1 MALWLYNTNM
11 IRTQIQFEK
20 KTYESLKTKSN
31 ETGKSISEIVRRS
44 LDRSIAAQEIDQK
57 WARALN
63 SLGKF
68 TSGLNSLA
76 EKHDEHLGD
85 RW

>member
-1 MALWLYNTNM
+1 MACLQYIANM
-11 IRTQIQFEK
+11 VRTQIQFQK
-20 KTYESLKTKSN
+20 KTYESLKTKSK

-44 LDRSIAAQEIDQK
+44 LDQTIESQECDQK

-68 TSGLNSLA
+68 ASGLDNLA
-76 EKHDEHLGD
+76 EKHDEHLGA

>member
-1 MALWLYNTNM
+1 MACCCYSANV

-20 KTYESLKTKSN
+20 KTYESLKTKSK

-44 LDRSIAAQEIDQK
+44 LDQTIESQGCDQK

-68 TSGLNSLA
+68 ASGLDNLA

>member
-1 MALWLYNTNM
+1 M

-20 KTYESLKTKSN
+20 KTYESLKTKSK
-31 ETGKSISEIVRRS
+31 EMGKSISEIVRRS
-44 LDRSIAAQEIDQK
+44 LDQTIESQETDLK
-57 WARALN
+57 WRRALQ
-63 SLGKF
+63 SMGKF
-68 TSGLNSLA
+68 SSGLNNLA

>member
-1 MALWLYNTNM
+1 MASLLYTAIM

-20 KTYESLKTKSN
+20 KTYETLKAKSN

-44 LDRSIAAQEIDQK
+44 LDRAIAAQEVDQK

-63 SLGKF
+63 TIGKF
-68 TSGLNSLA
+68 SSGLNNLA
-76 EKHDEHLGD
+76 EKHDDHLGD

>member
-1 MALWLYNTNM
+1 MVCILYNTNM

-20 KTYESLKTKSN
+20 KTYESLKTKSK

-44 LDRSIAAQEIDQK
+44 LDQTIESQESDLK

-68 TSGLNSLA
+68 ASGLDNLA

>member
-1 MALWLYNTNM
+1 MACLHYNTNM
-11 IRTQIQFEK
+11 IRTQIQLESQ
-20 KTYESLKTKSN
+20 TYEKLKAKSKGS
-31 ETGKSISEIVRRS
+31 GKSISEIVRQS
-44 LDRSIAAQEIDQK
+44 LDQTIESQECDQK
-57 WARALN
+57 WVRALN

-68 TSGLNSLA
+68 ASGLDNLA

>member
-1 MALWLYNTNM
+1 M
-11 IRTQIQFEK
+11 IRTQIQFQK
-20 KTYESLKTKSN
+20 KTYESLKIKSK

-44 LDRSIAAQEIDQK
+44 LDQTIESQGCDQK

-68 TSGLNSLA
+68 VSGLDNLA

>member
-1 MALWLYNTNM
+1 M

-20 KTYESLKTKSN
+20 KTYEKLKAKSKAS
-31 ETGKSISEIVRRS
+31 GASISEIVRRS
-44 LDRSIAAQEIDQK
+44 LDTTIEKQDAEQK
-57 WARALN
+57 WARALQ

-68 TSGLNSLA
+68 ESGLSDLSK
-76 EKHDEHLGD
+76 KHDEHLGN

>member
-1 MALWLYNTNM
+1 MACMQYNANM

-20 KTYESLKTKSN
+20 KTYESLKTKSK

-44 LDRSIAAQEIDQK
+44 LDQTIESQESNLK

-68 TSGLNSLA
+68 ASGLENLA

>member
-1 MALWLYNTNM
+1 MV
-11 IRTQIQFEK
+11 RTQIQFQK
-20 KTYESLKTKSN
+20 KTYESLKTKSK

-44 LDRSIAAQEIDQK
+44 IDQTIESQERDQK

-68 TSGLNSLA
+68 SSGLNNLA
-76 EKHDEHLGD
+76 EKHDDHLGD

>member
-1 MALWLYNTNM
+1 V

-20 KTYESLKTKSN
+20 KIYEKLKTKSK

-44 LDRSIAAQEIDQK
+44 LDQTIESQGCDQK

-68 TSGLNSLA
+68 ASGLDNLA
-76 EKHDEHLGD
+76 EKHDEHLDD

>member
-1 MALWLYNTNM
+1 M

-20 KTYESLKTKSN
+20 KTYEKLKARSKAS
-31 ETGKSISEIVRRS
+31 GDSISEIVRRS
-44 LDRSIAAQEIDQK
+44 LDTTIEKQEADQK
-57 WARALN
+57 WARAFQ

-68 TSGLNSLA
+68 ESGLSDLS
-76 EKHDEHLGD
+76 EKHDEYLGN

>member
-1 MALWLYNTNM
+1 MVLRQYNAIM

-20 KTYESLKTKSN
+20 KTYETLKTKSL
-31 ETGKSISEIVRRS
+31 ETGKSISELVRRS
-44 LDRSIAAQEIDQK
+44 LDRSIAAQGVDQK

-63 SLGKF
+63 SMGKF
-68 TSGLNSLA
+68 SSGLNNLA
-76 EKHDEHLGD
+76 EKHDDHLGD

>member
-1 MALWLYNTNM
+1 M
-11 IRTQIQFEK
+11 IRTQIQFQK
-20 KTYESLKTKSN
+20 KTYESLKTKSK

-44 LDRSIAAQEIDQK
+44 LDQTIESQECDQK
-57 WARALN
+57 WVRALN

-68 TSGLNSLA
+68 ASGLDNLA
-76 EKHDEHLGD
+76 GKHDEHLGD

>member
-1 MALWLYNTNM
+1 M

-20 KTYESLKTKSN
+20 KTYETLKTKSN
-31 ETGKSISEIVRRS
+31 ETGKSMSEIVRRS
-44 LDRSIAAQEIDQK
+44 LDQTIESQECDQK
-57 WARALN
+57 WARAL
-63 SLGKF
+63 SSMGKF
-68 TSGLNSLA
+68 SSGLNNLA

>member
-1 MALWLYNTNM
+1 M

-20 KTYESLKTKSN
+20 RTYESLKTKSK

-44 LDRSIAAQEIDQK
+44 LDQAIESQESDLK

-68 TSGLNSLA
+68 ASGLENLA

>member
-1 MALWLYNTNM
+1 MACMQYNANM
-11 IRTQIQFEK
+11 IRTQIQFQK
-20 KTYESLKTKSN
+20 KTYESLKTKSR

-44 LDRSIAAQEIDQK
+44 LDQTIESQGRDQK

-68 TSGLNSLA
+68 ASGLDNLA

>member
-1 MALWLYNTNM
+1 MVCILYNTNM

-20 KTYESLKTKSN
+20 KTYESLKTKSR

-44 LDRSIAAQEIDQK
+44 LDQTIESQESDLK

-68 TSGLNSLA
+68 ASGLENLA

>member
-1 MALWLYNTNM
+1 M
-11 IRTQIQFEK
+11 IRTQIQFQK
-20 KTYESLKTKSN
+20 KTYESLKTQSK

-44 LDRSIAAQEIDQK
+44 LDQTIESHECDQK

-68 TSGLNSLA
+68 TSGLDNLA

>member
-1 MALWLYNTNM
+1 M

-20 KTYESLKTKSN
+20 KTYETLKTKSN
-31 ETGKSISEIVRRS
+31 ETGKSMSEIVRRS
-44 LDRSIAAQEIDQK
+44 LDQTIESQESDQK

-68 TSGLNSLA
+68 SSGLNSLA

-85 RW
+85 SW

>member
-1 MALWLYNTNM
+1 M
-11 IRTQIQFEK
+11 IRTQIQFQK
-20 KTYESLKTKSN
+20 TTYESLKTKSK
-31 ETGKSISEIVRRS
+31 ETGRSISEIVRRS
-44 LDRSIAAQEIDQK
+44 LDQTIESQEYDQK

-68 TSGLNSLA
+68 SSGLNNLA

>member
-1 MALWLYNTNM
+1 MVLLLYTAIM
-11 IRTQIQFEK
+11 IRTQIQFEQ
-20 KTYESLKTKSN
+20 KTYETLKAKSQ

-44 LDRSIAAQEIDQK
+44 LDRAIAAQEVDQK

-63 SLGKF
+63 SMGKF
-68 TSGLNSLA
+68 SSGLNNLA
-76 EKHDEHLGD
+76 EKHDDHLGD

>member
-1 MALWLYNTNM
+1 M
-11 IRTQIQFEK
+11 IRTQIQIDSQ
-20 KTYESLKTKSN
+20 TYEKIKAKSKGS
-31 ETGKSISEIVRRS
+31 GKSISEIVRRS
-44 LDRSIAAQEIDQK
+44 LDQTIESQESDLK

-68 TSGLNSLA
+68 ASGLDNLA

>member
-1 MALWLYNTNM
+1 MACIQYNAIM

-20 KTYESLKTKSN
+20 KTYETLKTKSN
-31 ETGKSISEIVRRS
+31 ETGKSMSEIVRKS
-44 LDRSIAAQEIDQK
+44 LDQTIESQECDQK

-68 TSGLNSLA
+68 SSGLNNLA

>member
-1 MALWLYNTNM
+1 MALWQYNANM
-11 IRTQIQFEK
+11 IRTQIQFQK
-20 KTYESLKTKSN
+20 KTYESLKIKSK

-44 LDRSIAAQEIDQK
+44 LDQAIESQECDQK

-68 TSGLNSLA
+68 ASGLDNLA

>member
-1 MALWLYNTNM
+1 MVLLLYNAIM
-11 IRTQIQFEK
+11 IRTQIQFEQ
-20 KTYESLKTKSN
+20 KTYETLKTKSKV
-31 ETGKSISEIVRRS
+31 TGKSISEIVRRS
-44 LDRSIAAQEIDQK
+44 LDQTIESQECDQK

-68 TSGLNSLA
+68 ASGLDNLA

>member
-1 MALWLYNTNM
+1 MACIKYIANM
-11 IRTQIQFEK
+11 IRTQIQFQK
-20 KTYESLKTKSN
+20 KTYESLKTKSK

-44 LDRSIAAQEIDQK
+44 LDQTIESQGCDQK

-68 TSGLNSLA
+68 TSGLDNLA

>member
-1 MALWLYNTNM
+1 MACIVYDANM

-20 KTYESLKTKSN
+20 KTYEKLKAKSKAS
-31 ETGKSISEIVRRS
+31 GASISEIVRRS
-44 LDRSIAAQEIDQK
+44 LDTTIEKHEAEEK
-57 WARALN
+57 WARAFQ

-68 TSGLNSLA
+68 ESGLRNLS
-76 EKHDEHLGD
+76 EKHDEHLGS

>member
-1 MALWLYNTNM
+1 MACIWYHANM

-20 KTYESLKTKSN
+20 KAYESLKTKSK

-44 LDRSIAAQEIDQK
+44 LDQTIESQGCDQK

-68 TSGLNSLA
+68 ASGLDNLA

>member
-1 MALWLYNTNM
+1 M
-11 IRTQIQFEK
+11 IRTQIQFQK
-20 KTYESLKTKSN
+20 KTYESLKTQSK

-44 LDRSIAAQEIDQK
+44 LDQTIESEETDLK

-68 TSGLNSLA
+68 SSGLDNLA

>member
-1 MALWLYNTNM
+1 MAYWHYNAIM
-11 IRTQIQFEK
+11 IRTQIQFQK
-20 KTYESLKTKSN
+20 KTYESLKTKSK

-44 LDRSIAAQEIDQK
+44 LDQTIESQECDQK

-68 TSGLNSLA
+68 ASGLDNLA
-76 EKHDEHLGD
+76 KNHDEHLGD